1 MIAVFSEWDYPDIEW
16 VLHNLDRSIEWLIVL
31 QEVMDAKSKN

>member
-1 MIAVFSEWDYPDIEW
+1 MIAIFSDWDYPDTEW
-16 VLHNLDRSIEWLIVL
+16 VLHNLDKSIEWLIVL